1 MDREKLDY
9 TPFKPFSEK
18 TAEIIDTK
26 VKEIVKTAYKK
37 AIDIV
42 KKHRSTID
50 NLAKVLL
57 KKEYLTKD
65 EFENIIKNP
74 TEIENYLSIIEG
86 IAEDKK
92 NILKKEEKTIKQD
105 TLVDKKKPTGVE
117 SILDKFLPTKED
129 IKKIQ
134 SKKVK

>member
-1 MDREKLDY
+1 
-9 TPFKPFSEK
+9 
-18 TAEIIDTK
+18 
-26 VKEIVKTAYKK
+26 
-37 AIDIV
+37 
-42 KKHRSTID
+42 
-50 NLAKVLL
+50 L